1 MTPASTSKRLI
12 AVDIGNS
19 STKVGWFDSAA
30 DPVPLPQPSS
40 VVEFP
45 TGQTPLDEVA
55 GQIPAEPCR
64 WLVASVQREGQR
76 VLSKWVETHRH
87 DDELHVLSYRDL
99 PIELRVD
106 APDKVGVDRLA
117 AAVAGN
123 AVRDPSRSCIVID
136 AGSAVTVDLLSAEGA
151 FEGGV
156 ILAGFRMQG
165 EALFGGADQLPLT
178 VLAPNDEPPPVLGKN
193 TDAAIRS
200 GLFWGA
206 VGSVREIVTRLSA
219 TLDPQP
225 QVIVTGGDL
234 RQLARHLGGEA
245 RYVPNL
251 VLAGIAIAARGR

>member
-1 MTPASTSKRLI
+1 MTAASDSKRLI

-19 STKVGWFDSAA
+19 TTKVGWFDAA
-30 DPVPLPQPSS
+30 SHAETLPQPI
-40 VVEFP
+40 VTVDFP
-45 TGQTPLDEVA
+45 TGQTPLADIA
-55 GQIPAEPCR
+55 RQLPAEPCR
-64 WLVASVQREGQR
+64 WLVASVHREGQR
-76 VLSKWVETHRH
+76 VLTKWVETHRH
-87 DDELHVLSYRDL
+87 DDELRILSYRDL
-99 PIELRVD
+99 PLQVQVEFPER
-106 APDKVGVDRLA
+106 VGVDRLA

-123 AVRDPSRSCIVID
+123 ALRDPNRSCIVID
-136 AGSAVTVDLLSAEGA
+136 AGSAVTVDLLSAAGA

-156 ILAGFRMQG
+156 ILAGFKMQG

-178 VLAPNDEPPPVLGKN
+178 ILAPNDEPPPVLGKN

-219 TLDPQP
+219 TLDPP
-225 QVIVTGGDL
+225 PRVIVTGGDL
-234 RQLARHLGGEA
+234 RQLARHLGGDA